1 MTVQLTCPWSVGGT
15 TDPATQKV
23 VPPECAGRTWDTKAG
38 LIEHLV
44 TDHGGFRGWTRASA
58 EREADEQWLARQQ
71 AEIDAAQGE
80 DPDACGA
87 TAAMPTHPIQDDDM
101 ELVCDRSVHAGD
113 HHCVVESDHGAFT
126 ITWATEEE
134 EPLTL
139 LERL

>member
-71 AEIDAAQGE
+71 AEIDAVQGD
-80 DPDACGA
+80 DPDLCGA
-87 TAAMPTHPIQDDDM
+87 TFLLTTVEGDEM
-101 ELVCDRSVHAGD
+101 ELECDLPVHAGD
-113 HHCVVESDHGAFT
+113 HRKTIVNGATFVT
-126 ITWATEEE
+126 ILWTPEE